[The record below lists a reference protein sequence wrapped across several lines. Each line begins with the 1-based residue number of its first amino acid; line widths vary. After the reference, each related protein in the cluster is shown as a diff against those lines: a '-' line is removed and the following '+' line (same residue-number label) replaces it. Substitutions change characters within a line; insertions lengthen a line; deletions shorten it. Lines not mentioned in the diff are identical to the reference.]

1 MILVDTSVWVAHW
14 KASVPPLA
22 TLLNDGEVL
31 MHPAVVGELAMGNLA
46 NRDATLATLQLL
58 PSIREA
64 THAEVLRMIEA
75 RTLYGTGIGYVD
87 AQLLAA
93 ALAAGAPFFTRD
105 KRAFAGAQRLGIAH
119 SE

>member
-14 KASVPPLA
+14 KANVPALA
-22 TLLNDGEVL
+22 ALLDDGEVL
-31 MHPAVVGELAMGNLA
+31 MHPAVVGELAVGSLA
-46 NRDATLATLQLL
+46 DRASTLATLQLL

-75 RTLYGTGIGYVD
+75 RALYGTGIGYVD
-87 AQLLAA
+87 AQLLAS

-105 KRAFAGAQRLGIAH
+105 KRTFAGAQRLGIAH
-119 SE
+119 GE